1 MLRLE
6 RQRRAARGDAVA
18 EAAVDDA
25 LARVEDRDRLSL
37 IGDVFELGAHEV
49 REDAAPVCVG
59 STPTPVTAAASTRAP
74 PGTTMSH
81 GQAAAV
87 PTTSLP
93 SHAPNDRDMR

>member
-1 MLRLE
+1 MP
-6 RQRRAARGDAVA
+6 RR
-18 EAAVDDA
+18 
-25 LARVEDRDRLSL
+25 
-37 IGDVFELGAHEV
+37 
-49 REDAAPVCVG
+49 VCVG